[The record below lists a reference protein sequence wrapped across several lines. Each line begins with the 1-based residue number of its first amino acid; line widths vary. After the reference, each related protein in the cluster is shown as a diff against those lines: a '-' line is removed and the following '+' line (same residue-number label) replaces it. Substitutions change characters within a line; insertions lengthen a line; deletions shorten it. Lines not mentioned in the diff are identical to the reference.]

1 MFSQCLKW
9 ALLPL
14 AAAVLTACVSDDDS
28 PYARRPA
35 FFRFSP
41 VTAAPSSLYPA
52 LGNVGEWCII
62 TKQAN
67 AYRFESLTTHRV
79 DTYPLTQLD
88 AYGTPTWISG
98 LIVGT
103 PSSPDMSGLFLP
115 TAYDLVC
122 PNCFEDDGITR
133 PVSITEV
140 IPARAQCSRCH
151 TTYDLDNGGIVIDS
165 PEPQPRR
172 LFRYR
177 CRYDNN
183 TFVVQN

>member
-88 AYGTPTWISG
+88 AYGTPTWVSG

-115 TAYDLVC
+115 TVYDLVC

-133 PVSITEV
+133 PVSVTEV
-140 IPARAQCSRCH
+140 IPARAECSRCH